1 MLAPPAGI
9 QRVST
14 EQPSP
19 YRPPRPHALAAIP
32 ALFRAVLRGD
42 GDLLS
47 LLPAKSYRVPI
58 GTIGYSRRSIY
69 IVNDPELVRTVL
81 ADPGDVYPKAD
92 IMVAALEPLVGDSIF
107 VSSGAKWRRQRRMID
122 PAFSHMRLNRA
133 FVSMAAAV
141 DDRERQ
147 LDALAASG
155 EPFSLDL
162 AMSSLTADIICRTVF
177 STSLQTQTAQDVF
190 DAFTRFERSV
200 AQVQIRRLITDP
212 AFTSPPQAPEV
223 LEACARIRGHLGS
236 LLDTHLRDD
245 PARFDDIASAVIAA
259 RDLDSGAAFT
269 RDELL
274 DELGV
279 MFLAGHET
287 TASGLTWAFY
297 ILGMQAGVLARIR
310 AEVDAVCGDGP
321 VEFEHVRR
329 LNYVRNV
336 FRETLRL
343 YPPITFLPR
352 VALEKQRLG
361 PCTVKRGAL
370 LMVSPWTIHRH
381 WRYWRDPDVFDPD
394 RFSAAREDEIIPG
407 TWLPFGLGPR
417 VCVGAGFA
425 QTEATLILA
434 RLARRYDFR
443 VEHGERVRPVARLTT
458 RPAEEIRCRV
468 VRRGA

>member
-1 MLAPPAGI
+1 
-9 QRVST
+9 
-14 EQPSP
+14 
-19 YRPPRPHALAAIP
+19 
-32 ALFRAVLRGD
+32 
-42 GDLLS
+42 
-47 LLPAKSYRVPI
+47 
-58 GTIGYSRRSIY
+58 
-69 IVNDPELVRTVL
+69 
-81 ADPGDVYPKAD
+81 
-92 IMVAALEPLVGDSIF
+92 
-107 VSSGAKWRRQRRMID
+107 
-122 PAFSHMRLNRA
+122 
-133 FVSMAAAV
+133 
-141 DDRERQ
+141 
-147 LDALAASG
+147 
-155 EPFSLDL
+155 
-162 AMSSLTADIICRTVF
+162 
-177 STSLQTQTAQDVF
+177 
-190 DAFTRFERSV
+190 
-200 AQVQIRRLITDP
+200 
-212 AFTSPPQAPEV
+212 
-223 LEACARIRGHLGS
+223 
-236 LLDTHLRDD
+236 
-245 PARFDDIASAVIAA
+245 
-259 RDLDSGAAFT
+259 
-269 RDELL
+269 
-274 DELGV
+274 
-279 MFLAGHET
+279 
-287 TASGLTWAFY
+287 
-297 ILGMQAGVLARIR
+297 
-310 AEVDAVCGDGP
+310 